1 MLKVIVPLI
10 FAFVLV
16 ANLYAEDEEYNY
28 INEWNGTLNVESFLD
43 ETGNDFPV
51 VHFNGSINLLGNV
64 TFEEE
69 RFSDGNY
76 CLYTV
81 MYHPSEAKVR
91 ITGTCRHFA
100 EEEHYL
106 YTRYIGEFDG
116 PVDEGINEV
125 FILGG
130 EGRFEGATGEGIM
143 EWNTHASAKD
153 PRNPGIRFMSGITK
167 LNVQFDE

>member
-1 MLKVIVPLI
+1 MLKVTVSLI
-10 FAFVLV
+10 FAFMLV
-16 ANLYAEDEEYNY
+16 ANLYAEDEDYNY

-81 MYHPSEAKVR
+81 VYHPSEAKVR

-143 EWNTHASAKD
+143 EWNTQASVKD
-153 PRNPGIRFMSGITK
+153 PRDPGIRFMSGITK

>member
-1 MLKVIVPLI
+1 MLKVIVSLI
-10 FAFVLV
+10 FAFMLV
-16 ANLYAEDEEYNY
+16 ANLYAEDEDYNY

-43 ETGNDFPV
+43 ETENDFPV

-81 MYHPSEAKVR
+81 MYHPSEAKVS

-116 PVDEGINEV
+116 PVDEVINEV

-130 EGRFEGATGEGIM
+130 EGRFEGATGKGIM
-143 EWNTHASAKD
+143 EWNTHASSKD

-167 LNVQFDE
+167 LSVQFDE